1 MLFRLELADHIS
13 SPSAFAHSGE
23 EVEIM
28 KVQKLRHTRRAI
40 LKNAALAAF
49 AAPAVGQAATTLQ
62 PGASNKAATF
72 VLVHGAWHGGCCWQ
86 RVSERLTAQGH
97 RVFAPT
103 LTGVCERSH
112 LDSPSVD
119 LSTHIR
125 DVVNEIRWKDLENVV
140 LVGHSYAGMV
150 IAGVAEQVA
159 SKIASIVYLDA
170 FVPADGQS
178 LVDLGGKADAGP
190 FTAPI
195 PAATF
200 AVNETDRA
208 WVDSKMTPQST
219 ACFTEKVKLTGAYQ
233 RIARKAYIRANN
245 FAVFAKTQEKL
256 RSDPSWK
263 HWVVDCGHDIMIDK
277 PDELAS
283 ILVSLA

>member
-1 MLFRLELADHIS
+1 MGLR
-13 SPSAFAHSGE
+13 
-23 EVEIM
+23 
-28 KVQKLRHTRRAI
+28 KVRRTRREI
-40 LKNAALAAF
+40 LRNAALAAF
-49 AAPAVGQAATTLQ
+49 AAPAIGHGRTTPQSDTAAK
-62 PGASNKAATF
+62 PATF
-72 VLVHGAWHGGCCWQ
+72 VLVHGAWHGGWCWQ
-86 RVSERLTAQGH
+86 RVNERLTAQGH

-119 LSTHIR
+119 LSTQMR

-140 LVGHSYAGMV
+140 LVGHSYGGMV
-150 IAGVAEQVA
+150 ISGVAEQVA

-178 LVDLGGKADAGP
+178 IGDLGGKVDSGP

-195 PAATF
+195 PAARF
-200 AVNETDRA
+200 AVNEADRA

-219 ACFTEKVKLTGAYQ
+219 ACFTEKIKLTGAYQ
-233 RIARKAYIRANN
+233 RIARKAYIRAKN
-245 FAVFAKTQEKL
+245 FAGFATTLEKI

-263 HWVVDCGHDIMIDK
+263 TWVVDCGHDVMIDK
-277 PDELAS
+277 PDELTR
-283 ILVSLA
+283 ILVGLT

>member
-1 MLFRLELADHIS
+1 
-13 SPSAFAHSGE
+13 
-23 EVEIM
+23 M
-28 KVQKLRHTRRAI
+28 KLQRLRHTRRAI

-49 AAPAVGQAATTLQ
+49 ASPAIGRAGTTGK
-62 PGASNKAATF
+62 PGTSNKPATF
-72 VLVHGAWHGGCCWQ
+72 VLVHGAWHGGWCWQ

-112 LDSPSVD
+112 LDSPRVD

-125 DVVNEIRWKDLENVV
+125 DVVSEIRWKDLENIV
-140 LVGHSYAGMV
+140 LVGHSYGGMV
-150 IAGVAEQVA
+150 ISGVAEEVA

-170 FVPADGQS
+170 FVPKDGQS
-178 LVDLGGKADAGP
+178 LVDQGGKVDAGP

-195 PAATF
+195 PAARF
-200 AVNETDRA
+200 AVNEADRA

-219 ACFTEKVKLTGAYQ
+219 ACFTEKIKLTGAYQ
-233 RIARKAYIRANN
+233 RIARKAYIGAKDFKG
-245 FAVFAKTQEKL
+245 FATTLERI

-263 HWVVDCGHDIMIDK
+263 TWVVDCGHDIMIDK
-277 PDELAS
+277 PDELTS
-283 ILVSLA
+283 ILVGLS

>member
-1 MLFRLELADHIS
+1 
-13 SPSAFAHSGE
+13 
-23 EVEIM
+23 
-28 KVQKLRHTRRAI
+28 
-40 LKNAALAAF
+40 
-49 AAPAVGQAATTLQ
+49 
-62 PGASNKAATF
+62 
-72 VLVHGAWHGGCCWQ
+72 
-86 RVSERLTAQGH
+86 
-97 RVFAPT
+97 

-150 IAGVAEQVA
+150 ISGVAEQVA
-159 SKIASIVYLDA
+159 SKIAAIVYLDA
-170 FVPADGQS
+170 FVPAVGQS
-178 LVDLGGKADAGP
+178 LVDQGGKADAGP

-219 ACFTEKVKLTGAYQ
+219 ACFTEKIKLTGAYQ
-233 RIARKAYIRANN
+233 KIGRKAYIRANK

-283 ILVSLA
+283 ILVSLI